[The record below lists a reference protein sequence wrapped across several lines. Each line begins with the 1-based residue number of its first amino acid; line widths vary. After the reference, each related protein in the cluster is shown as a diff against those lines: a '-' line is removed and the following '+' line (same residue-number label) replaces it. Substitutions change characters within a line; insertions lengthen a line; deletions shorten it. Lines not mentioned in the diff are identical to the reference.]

1 MSENLISIIVPVYNS
16 ENYLR
21 AAIHS
26 LLNQTYQNIEV
37 ILINDGS
44 TDGSQELISSFQKK
58 DKRIKLYNTK
68 NFGVSH
74 ARNYGIDRASGSYI
88 MFLDPDDTYDKS
100 YCLEMIG
107 LINKFNADVVMSNY
121 YICRGKNIYPNVNN
135 DLLECEGLISR
146 DKTMRSILSDT
157 GFKGFVWTRIFR
169 KNVINNVK
177 FNESINYLED
187 TLFNISIVHN
197 ARIIAYTKKR
207 HYFYLQR
214 EDSASKKFSKS
225 FFKSLNLIRGEV
237 DPEFYSQIDSVIF
250 YNLVGWLITE
260 RKSRENSQF
269 IRRNIKNMK
278 SQIKFKTLK
287 MENPIKNLIL
297 KLSYAFPLVGSCM
310 IHMLSVFM
318 KTKFYSKLMSMLRKG

>member
-16 ENYLR
+16 EKYLR

-68 NFGVSH
+68 NLGVSH

-88 MFLDPDDTYDKS
+88 MFLDSDDTYDKS

-135 DLLECEGLISR
+135 DLLECEVIRLRGVF
-146 DKTMRSILSDT
+146 DLS
-157 GFKGFVWTRIFR
+157 
-169 KNVINNVK
+169 
-177 FNESINYLED
+177 S
-187 TLFNISIVHN
+187 
-197 ARIIAYTKKR
+197 
-207 HYFYLQR
+207 
-214 EDSASKKFSKS
+214 
-225 FFKSLNLIRGEV
+225 
-237 DPEFYSQIDSVIF
+237 
-250 YNLVGWLITE
+250 
-260 RKSRENSQF
+260 
-269 IRRNIKNMK
+269 
-278 SQIKFKTLK
+278 
-287 MENPIKNLIL
+287 
-297 KLSYAFPLVGSCM
+297 
-310 IHMLSVFM
+310 
-318 KTKFYSKLMSMLRKG
+318 